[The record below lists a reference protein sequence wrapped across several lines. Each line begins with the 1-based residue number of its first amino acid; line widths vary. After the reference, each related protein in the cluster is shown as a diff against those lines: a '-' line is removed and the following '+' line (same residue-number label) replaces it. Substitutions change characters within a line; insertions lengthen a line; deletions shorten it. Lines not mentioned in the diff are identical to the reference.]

1 MNSAK
6 NAEFGMRNSE
16 LRSRDN
22 TRQSD
27 TVRRDANDP
36 KSIPDQ

>member
-1 MNSAK
+1 
-6 NAEFGMRNSE
+6 
-16 LRSRDN
+16 LQSRDN
-22 TRQSD
+22 TRKSD